1 MLSSMVKS
9 VSTAICTQS
18 IRRHAATFD
27 RGVWLASRG
36 ILSLLFFVYIPLVHA
51 SCRLGQVAEFHL
63 EWVDNAPIING
74 QVNGH
79 PVRILLETGSSL
91 TFITN
96 KAAHQLN
103 LPVREYRER
112 AILEVGGWKG
122 IETAVVNELRIDGF
136 VLKDYT
142 IGVVPTEIQ
151 DANGVAILQLSADF
165 LSHFT
170 TELDFAHGVVRLL
183 LPQDCKLE
191 QLAYWTPSYFR
202 IDVSPFSPDTPFL
215 LLPVKLNG
223 KHMKAHLVSGSAIS
237 FVTPQSARDA
247 GVVPGGQ
254 NTEPAGDIVGLKAEP
269 IPTWI
274 GRFDTLDVGGETI
287 KNARLRIGEVFPGT
301 KYRPNNSV
309 DMHLGSDF
317 LQANRLI
324 IVPGKDAILFTY
336 NGGAVFQLERPDEA
350 APGLPDRSLP
360 LDKGST
366 TLHED

>member
-1 MLSSMVKS
+1 MRRKCTKRRQKAEAGENEVR
-9 VSTAICTQS
+9 AI
-18 IRRHAATFD
+18 D

-36 ILSLLFFVYIPLVHA
+36 ILSLLFFVYIPPVHA

-63 EWVDNAPIING
+63 EWVDNSPIING

-112 AILEVGGWKG
+112 AVIGVGGREG
-122 IETAVVNELRIDGF
+122 IETAVVNELQIEGF

-142 IGVVPTEIQ
+142 IGVVPTEIH
-151 DANGVAILQLSADF
+151 DANGVAILQLGADF

-183 LPQDCKLE
+183 KPQDCKLE
-191 QLAYWTPSYFR
+191 QLAYWTSSYFR
-202 IDVSPFSPDTPFL
+202 IDVSPFSPATPL
-215 LLPVKLNG
+215 LVLHIKLNG
-223 KHMKAHLVSGSAIS
+223 KPMKAHLVSGSAIS

-301 KYRPNNSV
+301 KYRPRLNNSA
-309 DMHLGSDF
+309 DMIFGSDF
-317 LQANRLI
+317 LQANRLV

-336 NGGAVFQLERPDEA
+336 NGGAVFQRERSDEA
-350 APGLPDRSLP
+350 APGIPDRSLP

-366 TLHED
+366 TLHQD